1 MSYSTPV
8 RRILT
13 GDDLKLWLV
22 SPTHNDLLDFITD
35 LAAAVKGKPTDYDC
49 GPISPMIQ
57 GLLNLLSHIDTIITH
72 HPVQDTATTRFGKP
86 EFRDVYDEITCTSQQ
101 LLLSTIPG
109 LEPDQAL
116 EISTYLNESFGNRTR
131 IDYGS
136 GHELNFVAFLL
147 CLYKLGLI
155 KKEDDFTPLILKVF
169 TKYMSTM
176 RTLQREYWLE
186 PAGSHGV
193 WGLDDYHFLPF
204 LFGASQLATHLHLR
218 PKSIHN
224 KDLVDMFWRKYM
236 YFECIHFINEVK
248 TTATLRWHSPMLDDI
263 SAVKTWS
270 KLSEGMI
277 KMFKAEV
284 LAKLPIV
291 QHFLFGNILPAPE
304 GCSPIPDENDSNG
317 NHHHHHH
324 QQHGSEEGVHA
335 QTWGDCCGIK
345 IPSAVAASQMNKVK
359 PLPFD

>member
-1 MSYSTPV
+1 
-8 RRILT
+8 
-13 GDDLKLWLV
+13 
-22 SPTHNDLLDFITD
+22 
-35 LAAAVKGKPTDYDC
+35 
-49 GPISPMIQ
+49 
-57 GLLNLLSHIDTIITH
+57 
-72 HPVQDTATTRFGKP
+72 
-86 EFRDVYDEITCTSQQ
+86 
-101 LLLSTIPG
+101 
-109 LEPDQAL
+109 
-116 EISTYLNESFGNRTR
+116 
-131 IDYGS
+131 
-136 GHELNFVAFLL
+136 
-147 CLYKLGLI
+147 
-155 KKEDDFTPLILKVF
+155 
-169 TKYMSTM
+169 
-176 RTLQREYWLE
+176 
-186 PAGSHGV
+186 
-193 WGLDDYHFLPF
+193 
-204 LFGASQLATHLHLR
+204 
-218 PKSIHN
+218 
-224 KDLVDMFWRKYM
+224 
-236 YFECIHFINEVK
+236 
-248 TTATLRWHSPMLDDI
+248 MLDDI